1 MVFLPKTRGHG
12 GRGVALV
19 VATLLL
25 GVLAAMPARAVPS
38 FSDQTGEACSAC
50 HVGAFGPQ
58 LTAHGRAFK
67 LTGYSDGQASRQFPL
82 VSGMAELSLTH
93 TAQGQEGGAASGFG
107 PNNNGAVDQ
116 VSVFVAGRLYDH
128 LGVFS
133 QTTWDGVGH
142 HIAWDNTDLRYGR
155 EATLA
160 GLESIL
166 GLSVNNSPTV
176 SDPYNTTPAWGFPYA
191 AAKLAPHPA
200 AATLIEGGL
209 AQRVVG
215 MTAYG
220 LFADLLYVEAGGY
233 RALGGGPLN
242 TLGVAIADGQ
252 VVDGTVPYARLAL
265 QHEDLQQSAA
275 LGVFGL
281 SAHVFPNNDRSAGTD
296 RYTDVGVDASYQW
309 HPNRNHTLGANAT
322 AILETHSLPAS
333 VALGLADSASGH
345 LNSYRLNTYYT
356 FQQTYGLTAGVFRST
371 GSGDA
376 ALYGSDPLTGS
387 ANGKPN
393 SSGYVLQADWTPF
406 GKTDSWAAPWVNL
419 RLALQYT
426 GYTQFNG
433 ASRNYDGTGRN
444 ASDNNTLW
452 LLTWL
457 AF

>member
-1 MVFLPKTRGHG
+1 MSSPLMPPLALLVI
-12 GRGVALV
+12 VAGALMT
-19 VATLLL
+19 A
-25 GVLAAMPARAVPS
+25 PARAVPS
-38 FSDQTGEACSAC
+38 FSDQTGQACSAC
-50 HVGAFGPQ
+50 HVGSFGPQ
-58 LTAHGRAFK
+58 LNAHGRAFK
-67 LTGYSDGQASRQFPL
+67 LTGYADGQADRQFPL

-93 TAQGQEGGAASGFG
+93 TAQGQDGGAAPGFG
-107 PNNNGAVDQ
+107 ANDDVAVDQ
-116 VSVFVAGRLYDH
+116 VSVFVAGRIYDH

-142 HIAWDNTDLRYGR
+142 HISWDNTDVRYGR

-200 AATLIEGGL
+200 ASTLIEGGL

-220 LFADLLYVEAGGY
+220 LFSDLVYVEFGGY
-233 RALGGGPLN
+233 RSLGGGPLN
-242 TLGVAIADGQ
+242 TLGVGIADGQ
-252 VVDGTVPYARLAL
+252 VVNGTAPYGRVAL
-265 QHEDLQQSAA
+265 QYEDLQHSAA
-275 LGVFGL
+275 LGAFGL
-281 SAHVFPNNDRSAGTD
+281 SAHVFPNNDRSASTD
-296 RYTDVGVDASYQW
+296 RYTDVGLDASYQW

-322 AILETHSLPAS
+322 AILETRSLPAS
-333 VALGLADSASGH
+333 VALGLADTPSGH
-345 LNSYRLNTYYT
+345 LNSYRLNTYYY

-376 ALYGSDPLTGS
+376 TLYGSDPLAGS
-387 ANGKPN
+387 VNGKPN
-393 SSGYVLQADWTPF
+393 SSGYILQADWTPF
-406 GKTDSWAAPWVNL
+406 GKTESWMAPWANL

-433 ASRNYDGTGRN
+433 ATSNYDGAGRN